1 MNRQYVKSISC
12 APYKLVFRQ
21 KLRPLKQLTDDERKA
36 ELGVLT
42 EEGGVITEAD
52 IKAEVGGTALGVT
65 LGSPSTLDIPT
76 PSEPK
81 AQFGIPTLKTHQN
94 DAISILDRPC
104 QTASKNTPKESTKDK
119 ASIFSQAVGISGT
132 RYVDI
137 AHVLSE
143 VELIDLSNLM
153 SDYSF
158 LICTQSVPNIDSQ
171 SLY

>member
-1 MNRQYVKSISC
+1 MQWTTTTVIAVAIFKVLFY
-12 APYKLVFRQ
+12 PYCSF
-21 KLRPLKQLTDDERKA
+21 
-36 ELGVLT
+36 
-42 EEGGVITEAD
+42 
-52 IKAEVGGTALGVT
+52 
-65 LGSPSTLDIPT
+65 SY
-76 PSEPK
+76 
-81 AQFGIPTLKTHQN
+81 FN
-94 DAISILDRPC
+94 DAIG
-104 QTASKNTPKESTKDK
+104 
-119 ASIFSQAVGISGT
+119 VGISGT

>member
-1 MNRQYVKSISC
+1 LRIASLSDSIYLISC
-12 APYKLVFRQ
+12 KYREMSLQYRIAV
-21 KLRPLKQLTDDERKA
+21 
-36 ELGVLT
+36 
-42 EEGGVITEAD
+42 
-52 IKAEVGGTALGVT
+52 
-65 LGSPSTLDIPT
+65 S
-76 PSEPK
+76 
-81 AQFGIPTLKTHQN
+81 
-94 DAISILDRPC
+94 
-104 QTASKNTPKESTKDK
+104 
-119 ASIFSQAVGISGT
+119 ASINLWQTRCVGISGT

>member
-1 MNRQYVKSISC
+1 
-12 APYKLVFRQ
+12 
-21 KLRPLKQLTDDERKA
+21 LKPSKCR
-36 ELGVLT
+36 
-42 EEGGVITEAD
+42 
-52 IKAEVGGTALGVT
+52 ALGNTTKHPEGHKTPRRSNPRKCRSSGETKGLHVVQPVT
-65 LGSPSTLDIPT
+65 VGSASSYLSGVGHLTIRPVEAMASPFRSSNMLEMPQRNRASST
-76 PSEPK
+76 
-81 AQFGIPTLKTHQN
+81 A
-94 DAISILDRPC
+94 RPFAC
-104 QTASKNTPKESTKDK
+104 P
-119 ASIFSQAVGISGT
+119 VGISGT

>member
-1 MNRQYVKSISC
+1 MGRINEHRHLFQRV
-12 APYKLVFRQ
+12 LQFR
-21 KLRPLKQLTDDERKA
+21 
-36 ELGVLT
+36 GH
-42 EEGGVITEAD
+42 
-52 IKAEVGGTALGVT
+52 
-65 LGSPSTLDIPT
+65 T
-76 PSEPK
+76 PP
-81 AQFGIPTLKTHQN
+81 FL
-94 DAISILDRPC
+94 ILDRC
-104 QTASKNTPKESTKDK
+104 RINQPKKKQSETEG
-119 ASIFSQAVGISGT
+119 VGISGT

>member
-1 MNRQYVKSISC
+1 MRSSLPSLCK
-12 APYKLVFRQ
+12 
-21 KLRPLKQLTDDERKA
+21 
-36 ELGVLT
+36 VL
-42 EEGGVITEAD
+42 
-52 IKAEVGGTALGVT
+52 
-65 LGSPSTLDIPT
+65 P
-76 PSEPK
+76 
-81 AQFGIPTLKTHQN
+81 
-94 DAISILDRPC
+94 
-104 QTASKNTPKESTKDK
+104 
-119 ASIFSQAVGISGT
+119 VGIAGT